1 VHTCTEFSIDL
12 GSTLRFEINLFG
24 GNEKIMADGIFN
36 SIKSMFRKLGRP
48 SVTEEEIHSIIDVGE
63 QEGVINRDEH
73 AMIDAVLDLGDTLVR
88 EILVPRTEM
97 VAVEISTPV
106 SEVLETIIEAGHSR
120 IPVYEGD
127 VDHIVG
133 ILYAKDLLK
142 LWGKLPE
149 EISIRSICR
158 KAYFIPETKTTA
170 DLLKEFKMRRVH
182 MAVAVDEYGGTSGII
197 TIEDILEEIVGE
209 IQDEHDP
216 VEQSGISRLD
226 DGSYIF
232 DARSHI
238 EDVEEELN
246 VQIPRGEYDTL
257 GGFLSHLLGHVPVQG
272 EQGQYGTILFTVE
285 EADARKVSTIR
296 VSIAEEGA

>member
-1 VHTCTEFSIDL
+1 MS
-12 GSTLRFEINLFG
+12 
-24 GNEKIMADGIFN
+24 DGIFN

-97 VAVEISTPV
+97 VAVEITTPV

-127 VDHIVG
+127 VDHITG

-149 EISIRSICR
+149 EVSIRSICR

-285 EADARKVSTIR
+285 EADARKVSTIK

>member
-1 VHTCTEFSIDL
+1 
-12 GSTLRFEINLFG
+12 
-24 GNEKIMADGIFN
+24 MAGGIFI
-36 SIKSMFRKLGRP
+36 SIKNIFKSLARP
-48 SVTEEEIHSIIDVGE
+48 SVTEEEIHTIIDVGE

-97 VAVEISTPV
+97 VAVEVTTPV
-106 SEVLETIIEAGHSR
+106 GKVLETIIGAGHSR

-127 VDHIVG
+127 VDHITG

-170 DLLKEFKMRRVH
+170 DLLKEFKLRRVH
-182 MAVAVDEYGGTSGII
+182 MAVAVDEYGGTSGIV

-216 VEQSGISRLD
+216 VEQSGISRLE

-238 EDVEEELN
+238 EDVEMELS
-246 VQIPRGEYDTL
+246 VQLPRGEYDTL
-257 GGFLSHLLGHVPVQG
+257 GGFLSHLLGHVPAQG
-272 EQGQYGTILFTVE
+272 EQGQFEKMLFTVE

-296 VSIAEEGA
+296 VSIAEKGI

>member
-1 VHTCTEFSIDL
+1 MS
-12 GSTLRFEINLFG
+12 
-24 GNEKIMADGIFN
+24 DGIFTGIWN
-36 SIKSMFRKLGRP
+36 LFRKLARP
-48 SVTEEEIHSIIDVGE
+48 GVTEEEIHSIIDVGE
-63 QEGVINRDEH
+63 QEGVINQDEH

-97 VAVEISTPV
+97 VAVEVSTPV
-106 SEVLETIIEAGHSR
+106 TEVLQTIIEAGHSR

-127 VDHIVG
+127 VDHVTG

-149 EISIRSICR
+149 EISIKSICR
-158 KAYFIPETKTTA
+158 KAYIIPETKTIA
-170 DLLKEFKMRRVH
+170 DLLKEFKLRRVH
-182 MAVAVDEYGGTSGII
+182 MAVAVDEYGGTSGIV

-216 VEQSGISRLD
+216 VEHSGILRLD

-238 EDVEEELN
+238 EDVEEELD
-246 VQIPRGEYDTL
+246 VQLPRGDYDTL
-257 GGFLSHLLGHVPVQG
+257 GGFISHLLGHVPAQG
-272 EQGQYGTILFTVE
+272 EQGSYERILFTVE
-285 EADARKVSTIR
+285 EADARKVSTIK
-296 VSIAEEGA
+296 VSISEEGA

>member
-1 VHTCTEFSIDL
+1 
-12 GSTLRFEINLFG
+12 
-24 GNEKIMADGIFN
+24 MAEGILD
-36 SIKSMFRKLGRP
+36 SIKSLIRKLARS
-48 SVTEEEIHSIIDVGE
+48 SVTEEEIHSLIDVGE

-97 VAVEISTPV
+97 VAVEISTPIT
-106 SEVLETIIEAGHSR
+106 EVLETIIAAGHSR

-127 VDHIVG
+127 VDHITG

-170 DLLKEFKMRRVH
+170 DLLKEFKVRRVH

-226 DGSYIF
+226 DGSYIL

-238 EDVEEELN
+238 EDVEDELK
-246 VQIPRGEYDTL
+246 VQLPRGEYDTL
-257 GGFLSHLLGHVPVQG
+257 GGFLSHLMGHVPVQG
-272 EQGQYGTILFTVE
+272 EQGRYETLLFTVE

-296 VSIAEEGA
+296 VSFEKEGA

>member
-1 VHTCTEFSIDL
+1 MAESIL
-12 GSTLRFEINLFG
+12 GSIKNL
-24 GNEKIMADGIFN
+24 
-36 SIKSMFRKLGRP
+36 FRKLGRP
-48 SVTEEEIHSIIDVGE
+48 SVTEEEIHSLIDVGE

-97 VAVEISTPV
+97 VAVEITTPV
-106 SEVLETIIEAGHSR
+106 TEVLETIIKAGHSR

-127 VDHIVG
+127 IDHVTG

-170 DLLKEFKMRRVH
+170 DLLKEFKVRRVH

-238 EDVEEELN
+238 EDVEDELN
-246 VQIPRGEYDTL
+246 VQLPRGEYDTL
-257 GGFLSHLLGHVPVQG
+257 GGFLSHLMGHVPAQG
-272 EQGQYGTILFTVE
+272 EQGRYETMLFTVE

-296 VSIAEEGA
+296 VSIAEEGV

>member
-1 VHTCTEFSIDL
+1 MCTEFSIDL

-24 GNEKIMADGIFN
+24 GNEKIMADGIFD

-127 VDHIVG
+127 VDHITG

-296 VSIAEEGA
+296 VSIAEEGV

>member
-1 VHTCTEFSIDL
+1 MCTEFSIVL

-24 GNEKIMADGIFN
+24 GNEKIMADGIFD

-97 VAVEISTPV
+97 VAVEITTPV

-127 VDHIVG
+127 VDHITG

>member
-1 VHTCTEFSIDL
+1 
-12 GSTLRFEINLFG
+12 LRIEINLFG
-24 GNEKIMADGIFN
+24 GNEKIMADGIFD

-97 VAVEISTPV
+97 VAVEITTPV

-127 VDHIVG
+127 VDHITG

>member
-1 VHTCTEFSIDL
+1 MAEGIL
-12 GSTLRFEINLFG
+12 GSIKNL
-24 GNEKIMADGIFN
+24 
-36 SIKSMFRKLGRP
+36 FRKLART
-48 SVTEEEIHSIIDVGE
+48 SVTEEEIHSLIDVGE

-97 VAVEISTPV
+97 VAVEITTPV
-106 SEVLETIIEAGHSR
+106 IEVLETIIAAGHSR

-127 VDHIVG
+127 IDHITG

-149 EISIRSICR
+149 EISIKSVCR

-170 DLLKEFKMRRVH
+170 DLLKEFKVRRVH

-216 VEQSGISRLD
+216 VEQSTISRLD
-226 DGSYIF
+226 DGSYIL

-238 EDVEEELN
+238 EDVEDELN
-246 VQIPRGEYDTL
+246 VQLPRGEYDTL
-257 GGFLSHLLGHVPVQG
+257 GGFLSHLMGHVPVQG
-272 EQGQYGTILFTVE
+272 EQGRYGTLLFTVE

-296 VSIAEEGA
+296 VSIEEEGA

>member
-1 VHTCTEFSIDL
+1 MS
-12 GSTLRFEINLFG
+12 
-24 GNEKIMADGIFN
+24 DGIFN
-36 SIKSMFRKLGRP
+36 SIKTMFRKLARRN
-48 SVTEEEIHSIIDVGE
+48 VTEEEIHSLIDVGE

-97 VAVEISTPV
+97 VAVEITTPV
-106 SEVLETIIEAGHSR
+106 TEVLETIIAAGHSR

-127 VDHIVG
+127 VDHITG

-170 DLLKEFKMRRVH
+170 DLLKEFKVRRVH

-226 DGSYIF
+226 DGSYIL

-238 EDVEEELN
+238 EDVEDELK
-246 VQIPRGEYDTL
+246 VQLPRGEYDTL
-257 GGFLSHLLGHVPVQG
+257 GGFLSHLMGHVPVQG
-272 EQGQYGTILFTVE
+272 EQGRYETLLFTVE

-296 VSIAEEGA
+296 VSFEKEEA

>member
-1 VHTCTEFSIDL
+1 ME
-12 GSTLRFEINLFG
+12 E
-24 GNEKIMADGIFN
+24 GIFD
-36 SIKSMFRKLGRP
+36 SIKSIFRELAKRN
-48 SVTEEEIHSIIDVGE
+48 VTEEEIHSIIDVGE

-73 AMIDAVLDLGDTLVR
+73 AMIDAVLDMGDTLVR

-97 VAVEISTPV
+97 VAVEITTPV

-127 VDHIVG
+127 VDHIAG

-182 MAVAVDEYGGTSGII
+182 MAVAVDEYGGTSGIV

-285 EADARKVSTIR
+285 EADARKVTTIR
-296 VSIAEEGA
+296 VSIAEEGI

>member
-1 VHTCTEFSIDL
+1 MS
-12 GSTLRFEINLFG
+12 
-24 GNEKIMADGIFN
+24 DGIFN

-127 VDHIVG
+127 VDHITG

-149 EISIRSICR
+149 EVSIRSICR

-285 EADARKVSTIR
+285 EADARKVSTIK

>member
-1 VHTCTEFSIDL
+1 MIDSL
-12 GSTLRFEINLFG
+12 YDSFKKFFRILFKR
-24 GNEKIMADGIFN
+24 N
-36 SIKSMFRKLGRP
+36 
-48 SVTEEEIHSIIDVGE
+48 VTEEEIHSIIDVGE

-97 VAVEISTPV
+97 VAVEVTTPV
-106 SEVLETIIEAGHSR
+106 REVLQTIIHAGHSR

-127 VDHIVG
+127 VDHITG

-142 LWGKLPE
+142 LWGKTPE
-149 EISIRSICR
+149 EISIRSVCR

-170 DLLKEFKMRRVH
+170 DLLKEFKVRRVH
-182 MAVAVDEYGGTSGII
+182 MAVAVDEYGGTSGLV

-216 VEQSGISRLD
+216 VEKSGISKLD
-226 DGSYIF
+226 DGSYLF

-238 EDVEEELN
+238 EDFEDELG
-246 VQIPRGEYDTL
+246 VQLPRGEYDTL
-257 GGFLSHLLGHVPVQG
+257 GGFLSHLMGHVPALG
-272 EQGQYGTILFTVE
+272 EQGQYGKMLFTVE
-285 EADARKVSTIR
+285 EADARKVSIIR
-296 VSIAEEGA
+296 VSVAEEEA

>member
-1 VHTCTEFSIDL
+1 
-12 GSTLRFEINLFG
+12 
-24 GNEKIMADGIFN
+24 MADGIFV
-36 SIKSMFRKLGRP
+36 SIKSMLRKLTRR
-48 SVTEEEIHSIIDVGE
+48 SITEEEIHSIIDVGE

-97 VAVEISTPV
+97 VAVEIATPV
-106 SEVLETIIEAGHSR
+106 TEVLETIIEAGHSR
-120 IPVYEGD
+120 IPDYEGD
-127 VDHIVG
+127 VDHIAG

-158 KAYFIPETKTTA
+158 KAYFVPETKSTA
-170 DLLKEFKMRRVH
+170 DLLKEFKVRRVH
-182 MAVAVDEYGGTSGII
+182 MAIAVDEYGGTSGIV

-216 VEQSGISRLD
+216 VEQSGVSRLD
-226 DGSYIF
+226 DGSYLF

-246 VQIPRGEYDTL
+246 VQLPRGEYDTL
-257 GGFLSHLLGHVPVQG
+257 GGFISHLLGHVPAQG
-272 EQGQYGTILFTVE
+272 EQGRYGTMLFTVE

-296 VSIAEEGA
+296 ISIAEEGI

>member
-1 VHTCTEFSIDL
+1 MSD
-12 GSTLRFEINLFG
+12 
-24 GNEKIMADGIFN
+24 DIFN
-36 SIKSMFRKLGRP
+36 SIKSLFRKLGRP
-48 SVTEEEIHSIIDVGE
+48 SVTEEEIHSLIDVGE

-97 VAVEISTPV
+97 VAVEITTPV
-106 SEVLETIIEAGHSR
+106 TEVLETIIKAGHSR

-127 VDHIVG
+127 IDHVTG

-238 EDVEEELN
+238 EDVEDELN
-246 VQIPRGEYDTL
+246 VQLPRGEYDTL
-257 GGFLSHLLGHVPVQG
+257 GGFLSHLMGHVPAQG
-272 EQGQYGTILFTVE
+272 EQGRYETMLFTVE

>member
-1 VHTCTEFSIDL
+1 MAESIVT
-12 GSTLRFEINLFG
+12 GIKNL
-24 GNEKIMADGIFN
+24 
-36 SIKSMFRKLGRP
+36 FRKLARS
-48 SVTEEEIHSIIDVGE
+48 SVTEEEIHSLIDVGE

-88 EILVPRTEM
+88 EILVPRTDM
-97 VAVEISTPV
+97 VAVEITTPV
-106 SEVLETIIEAGHSR
+106 TEVLATIIKAGHSR

-127 VDHIVG
+127 VDHVTG

-170 DLLKEFKMRRVH
+170 DLLKEFKVRRVH

-216 VEQSGISRLD
+216 VEQSGISKLD

-238 EDVEEELN
+238 EDVEDELS
-246 VQIPRGEYDTL
+246 VQLPRGEYDTL
-257 GGFLSHLLGHVPVQG
+257 GGFLSHLLGHVPAQG
-272 EQGQYGTILFTVE
+272 EQGQYETMLFTVE

-296 VSIAEEGA
+296 ISIAEEGA

>member
-1 VHTCTEFSIDL
+1 MHMCTEFSIDL

-24 GNEKIMADGIFN
+24 GNEKIMADGIFD

-97 VAVEISTPV
+97 VAVEITTPV

-127 VDHIVG
+127 VDHITG

>member
-1 VHTCTEFSIDL
+1 MT
-12 GSTLRFEINLFG
+12 
-24 GNEKIMADGIFN
+24 DGIFSNIRN
-36 SIKSMFRKLGRP
+36 SIRNLVRRN
-48 SVTEEEIHSIIDVGE
+48 VTEEEIHTIIDVGE

-97 VAVEISTPV
+97 VAVEITTPV
-106 SEVLETIIEAGHSR
+106 TEVLETIIAAGHSR

-127 VDHIVG
+127 VDHIAG

-142 LWGKLPE
+142 LWGKRPD
-149 EISIRSICR
+149 EISIRSLCR

-170 DLLKEFKMRRVH
+170 DLLKEFKGRRVH
-182 MAVAVDEYGGTSGII
+182 MAVAVDEYGGTAGII

-216 VEQSGISRLD
+216 VEQANISRLD

-232 DARSHI
+232 EARSHI
-238 EDVEEELN
+238 EEVEEELH
-246 VQIPRGEYDTL
+246 VQLPRGEYDTL
-257 GGFLSHLLGHVPVQG
+257 GGFISHLLGHVPAQG
-272 EQGQYGTILFTVE
+272 EQGQYGTMLFTVE
-285 EADARKVSTIR
+285 TADARKVSTIR
-296 VSIAEEGA
+296 VSIAEEES

>member
-1 VHTCTEFSIDL
+1 MS
-12 GSTLRFEINLFG
+12 
-24 GNEKIMADGIFN
+24 DGFLSAIVN
-36 SIKSMFRKLGRP
+36 IFRKLTRRI
-48 SVTEEEIHSIIDVGE
+48 VTEDQIHSIIDVGE
-63 QEGVINRDEH
+63 QEGVINQDEH

-97 VAVEISTPV
+97 VAVEITTPV
-106 SEVLETIIEAGHSR
+106 TEVLETIIEAGHSR
-120 IPVYEGD
+120 IPVYEND
-127 VDHIVG
+127 VDHITG

-170 DLLKEFKMRRVH
+170 DLLKEFKVRRVH
-182 MAVAVDEYGGTSGII
+182 MAVAVDEYGGTSGIV

-216 VEQSGISRLD
+216 VEQSGMSRLA

-238 EDVEEELN
+238 EDLEEELEI
-246 VQIPRGEYDTL
+246 QLPRGDYDTL
-257 GGFLSHLLGHVPVQG
+257 GGFLSHLLGHVPAQG
-272 EQGQYGTILFTVE
+272 EQGAYENILFTVE

-296 VSIAEEGA
+296 VSVAEESP

>member
-1 VHTCTEFSIDL
+1 MAESIFT
-12 GSTLRFEINLFG
+12 GIKNL
-24 GNEKIMADGIFN
+24 
-36 SIKSMFRKLGRP
+36 FRKLARS
-48 SVTEEEIHSIIDVGE
+48 SVTEEEIHSLIDVGE

-97 VAVEISTPV
+97 VAVEITTPV
-106 SEVLETIIEAGHSR
+106 TEVLETIIKAGHSR

-127 VDHIVG
+127 IDHVTG

-238 EDVEEELN
+238 EDVEDELN
-246 VQIPRGEYDTL
+246 VQLPRGEYDTL
-257 GGFLSHLLGHVPVQG
+257 GGFLSHLMGHVPAQG
-272 EQGQYGTILFTVE
+272 EQGRYETMLFTVE

>member
-1 VHTCTEFSIDL
+1 MSDSFLTGIA
-12 GSTLRFEINLFG
+12 NL
-24 GNEKIMADGIFN
+24 
-36 SIKSMFRKLGRP
+36 FRKLARRN
-48 SVTEEEIHSIIDVGE
+48 VTEEEIHSIIDVGE
-63 QEGVINRDEH
+63 QEGVINQDEH

-88 EILVPRTEM
+88 EILVPRTDM
-97 VAVEISTPV
+97 VAVEITTPV
-106 SEVLETIIEAGHSR
+106 TEVLETIIKAGHSR
-120 IPVYEGD
+120 IPVYEND

-182 MAVAVDEYGGTSGII
+182 MAVAVDEYGGTSGIL

-216 VEQSGISRLD
+216 VEQSGMSRLD
-226 DGSYIF
+226 DGTYIF

-238 EDVEEELN
+238 EDLEEVLE
-246 VQIPRGEYDTL
+246 VQLPRGDYDTL
-257 GGFLSHLLGHVPVQG
+257 GGFLSHLLGHVPAQG
-272 EQGQYGTILFTVE
+272 EQGAYEKILFTVE

-296 VSIAEEGA
+296 VSVAEEST

>member
-1 VHTCTEFSIDL
+1 MIKMSDEAFSTIK
-12 GSTLRFEINLFG
+12 NL
-24 GNEKIMADGIFN
+24 
-36 SIKSMFRKLGRP
+36 FRKLARRN
-48 SVTEEEIHSIIDVGE
+48 VTEEEIHSIIDVGE

-88 EILVPRTEM
+88 EILVPRTDV
-97 VAVEISTPV
+97 VAVEITTPV
-106 SEVLETIIEAGHSR
+106 KEVLETIIKAGHSR
-120 IPVYEGD
+120 IPVYEGNL
-127 VDHIVG
+127 DHITG

-142 LWGKLPE
+142 LWGRLPE
-149 EISIRSICR
+149 EISLKPICR

-170 DLLKEFKMRRVH
+170 DLLKEFKVRRVH
-182 MAVAVDEYGGTSGII
+182 MAVAVDEYGGTSGIV

-216 VEQSGISRLD
+216 VEQSSISRLD

-246 VQIPRGEYDTL
+246 IQLPRGEYDTL
-257 GGFLSHLLGHVPVQG
+257 GGFLSHLLGHVPEQG
-272 EQGQYGTILFTVE
+272 ELGRYDRLLFTVE

-296 VSIAEEGA
+296 VSVQEEGA